1 MVKSQPPHIRKGG
14 SVPWRMWTT
23 VAALSPV
30 SLTYLIAFGF
40 QGLRILTVTVTTAVL
55 SELLIE
61 KILKKEIKIYD
72 GSAVITGTLLA
83 LFLPPTLPSWGAAL
97 GAFTAI
103 FLGREVFG
111 GLGSYPLHPA
121 LAGFFFL
128 TLGPFEAFF
137 WKPPQTYH
145 FFAVL
150 TILLGGLLLLTR
162 RIIRWE
168 IPLLYLGTFFLFGAG
183 RVPFFSAPIF
193 LAAFF
198 LVTDPV
204 TTPMSRAGERWSS
217 FGSGAVTA
225 FLFLWFPPAVAVAT
239 AVILMNALTPALDE
253 WNLPGRRR

>member
-1 MVKSQPPHIRKGG
+1 MVKSQPPHIRKEG
-14 SVPWRMWTT
+14 SVPERMWMTA
-23 VAALSPV
+23 AALFPV
-30 SLTYLIAFGF
+30 SLVYLMVFGSHGF
-40 QGLRILTVTVTTAVL
+40 RVLTVTVTTAVL

-83 LFLPPTLPSWGAAL
+83 LFLPPALPSWGAAL
-97 GAFTAI
+97 GAFTAV
-103 FLGREVFG
+103 FLGREIFG
-111 GLGSYPLHPA
+111 GLGNYPFHPA
-121 LAGFFFL
+121 LVGFFFL

-150 TILLGGLLLLTR
+150 MILLGGLLLLTR

-183 RVPFFSAPIF
+183 KAPFFSAPLF

-204 TTPMSRAGERWSS
+204 TTPMGRAGERWFS
-217 FGSGAVTA
+217 FGSGALTA
-225 FLFLWFPPAVAVAT
+225 FLFPWFPPAVAVAT
-239 AVILMNALTPALDE
+239 SVILMNALTPALDQ
-253 WNLPGRRR
+253 WNRPRRKR